1 MSALATEVRIPFR
14 WCCCSGQSYCLV
26 RRCKVPKRAA
36 ALARLRCRKDA
47 RRSAHRSPIRG
58 QATSWLGPGDVDA
71 GDDHQVIASGG
82 QWCGLGFC
90 TRRGDAPT
98 HSQCLRF
105 RMRRHHAHGF
115 PPLLS
120 RIPVALLPLITRS
133 CRSNASSSAG
143 TKLASGRASPFARL
157 LPRLTQVPMETRPF
171 RRPTD
176 HRWPA
181 AHPPPGVL
189 HVPGTACRACW
200 RAGQPEVTA

>member
-1 MSALATEVRIPFR
+1 MSALPATEVRIPFR
-14 WCCCSGQSYCLV
+14 WCCCSRQSYCLV

-120 RIPVALLPLITRS
+120 RIPVALLPLISPFVPIERQQLSWHQAGQRPSIAICPAPSASDTGS
-133 CRSNASSSAG
+133 HGNAS
-143 TKLASGRASPFARL
+143 L
-157 LPRLTQVPMETRPF
+157 
-171 RRPTD
+171 
-176 HRWPA
+176 
-181 AHPPPGVL
+181 
-189 HVPGTACRACW
+189 
-200 RAGQPEVTA
+200 

>member
-120 RIPVALLPLITRS
+120 RIPVTLLPLISPFVPIERQQLSWHQAGQRPSIAICPAPSASDTGS
-133 CRSNASSSAG
+133 HGNAS
-143 TKLASGRASPFARL
+143 L
-157 LPRLTQVPMETRPF
+157 
-171 RRPTD
+171 
-176 HRWPA
+176 
-181 AHPPPGVL
+181 
-189 HVPGTACRACW
+189 
-200 RAGQPEVTA
+200 